1 MSAVVAD
8 DAHAAHARRAL
19 WALVGL
25 ALTIGASTAAV
36 DARQVEEPPV
46 WTLIYNLGF
55 GALTFAW
62 VHFDSLRRDYRPSLL
77 LRLGVVL
84 LAVVALP
91 WYLIRSR
98 RGAQRWL
105 SLVRLAGFFVVLVGA
120 ASFGYGLAAAVL

>member
-1 MSAVVAD
+1 MSTVFAVD
-8 DAHAAHARRAL
+8 THAANARRAL

-36 DARQVEEPPV
+36 DARQVDEPPV

-62 VHFDSLRRDYRPSLL
+62 VHFDGLRRHYRPSLL

-91 WYLIRSR
+91 WYLVRSR

-105 SLVRLAGFFVVLVGA
+105 SLLRLAGFFALLVGA
-120 ASFGYGLAAAVL
+120 ASIGYGLTAAVL